1 MRVVLP
7 SHRCVGPCILSMMS
21 SAPPSRCDIVSCQPL
36 PLSFSLLAEPLP
48 PNSTRQRTLQFNTL
62 TRSYFGPAYAKATKI
77 QRATLLSDDRLLVIE
92 NITHLLDIPY
102 SDRFRVLERWVL
114 EVEEGGGGANE
125 AAVGEISSDDG
136 DQRGRQPKRSISVGG
151 ERTSSALAGERG
163 LRAVT
168 TAGGVASCRL
178 TIHAEVQMLK
188 PCSWEQQIRKKASET
203 FTDVAMDW
211 CRSATVALAATEE
224 QMRKRLRVGPLEDGS
239 NDRNIVFGGGG
250 GMHSGPGRPP
260 LSPPSP
266 VRGRSGLLAIH
277 KFNFDQLEKDFDCQ
291 SLLGAR
297 ASGDLEWC
305 SIEVM
310 HSSPGRQDDGTC
322 TRSLASS
329 PAFAT
334 VLEYPPLNE
343 YEITCPISRGGA
355 GGDDIKMP
363 GFTSQRKKAAVMMR
377 TKSRTLFK
385 RLSSRAN
392 GKSANKQ
399 EQPPT
404 G

>member
-1 MRVVLP
+1 M
-7 SHRCVGPCILSMMS
+7 
-21 SAPPSRCDIVSCQPL
+21 
-36 PLSFSLLAEPLP
+36 
-48 PNSTRQRTLQFNTL
+48 
-62 TRSYFGPAYAKATKI
+62 
-77 QRATLLSDDRLLVIE
+77 SDDCLLVIE
-92 NITHLLDIPY
+92 NITHLSDIPY
-102 SDRFRVLERWVL
+102 ADRFRVLERWVL
-114 EVEEGGGGANE
+114 EVEEGGGGAKE
-125 AAVGEISSDDG
+125 TAVGKISSDDG
-136 DQRGRQPKRSISVGG
+136 DQKGRQPKRSMSVGG
-151 ERTSSALAGERG
+151 EWTSSALTGERG

-168 TAGGVASCRL
+168 IAGGGASCRL

-203 FTDVAMDW
+203 FTEVAMDW
-211 CRSATVALAATEE
+211 CSSATVALTATEE
-224 QMRKRLRVGPLEDGS
+224 QMRKRLRVGPPEDGS
-239 NDRNIVFGGGG
+239 NDRNIVFGVGG
-250 GMHSGPGRPP
+250 GMDSGPGRPP

-277 KFNFDQLEKDFDCQ
+277 KRNFDQLEKDFDCQ

-297 ASGDLEWC
+297 TSGDLEWC

-322 TRSLASS
+322 ARSFASS

-343 YEITCPISRGGA
+343 FEIACPMARWGA
-355 GGDDIKMP
+355 GGDDIKMA
-363 GFTSQRKKAAVMMR
+363 GFTSQRKKAAVMMK

>member
-1 MRVVLP
+1 
-7 SHRCVGPCILSMMS
+7 
-21 SAPPSRCDIVSCQPL
+21 
-36 PLSFSLLAEPLP
+36 
-48 PNSTRQRTLQFNTL
+48 
-62 TRSYFGPAYAKATKI
+62 
-77 QRATLLSDDRLLVIE
+77 LLVIE
-92 NITHLLDIPY
+92 NITHLSDIPY

-114 EVEEGGGGANE
+114 EVEEGKGGANE

-136 DQRGRQPKRSISVGG
+136 DQRERQPKRSISVGG
-151 ERTSSALAGERG
+151 ERTSSALAGERD

-224 QMRKRLRVGPLEDGS
+224 QMRKRLRVGPLDDGS
-239 NDRNIVFGGGG
+239 NNRNIVFGGGG
-250 GMHSGPGRPP
+250 GT

-266 VRGRSGLLAIH
+266 VRVRSGLLAIH
-277 KFNFDQLEKDFDCQ
+277 KRNFDQLEKDFDCQ

-297 ASGDLEWC
+297 TSGDLEWC

-322 TRSLASS
+322 MRSLASS

-355 GGDDIKMP
+355 GGDDIKMA

-399 EQPPT
+399 EQPLT